1 MTSNDIPAP
10 AKGPN
15 FSPNEIILYGV
26 RLNGNAN
33 SASIKGPG
41 ERMLRLTLVG
51 TDDKGVQREIGEDK
65 AVIAA
70 LYGYAFEG
78 HCYRVDRPRII
89 AFEHAAPGGE
99 TAIGCGF
106 EKLEGSSY
114 LMWRIRPD
122 TKILELTV
130 GVDDAEALILQANL
144 PGRRAPN
151 TYDGHMRLAHRGG
164 RLTGGDS

>member
-10 AKGPN
+10 AQGSS
-15 FSPNEIILYGV
+15 FVPNEIILYGI
-26 RLNGNAN
+26 RLNGGADPG
-33 SASIKGPG
+33 SINGPG

-51 TDDKGVQREIGEDK
+51 ADNKEIGKDK

-89 AFEHAAPGGE
+89 VFEHAAPVGE
-99 TAIGCGF
+99 PAIGCGF
-106 EKLEGSSY
+106 EQLPSSY
-114 LMWRIRPD
+114 AMWRIRRD
-122 TKILELTV
+122 TKVLELTA
-130 GVDDAEALILQANL
+130 GADDAEALILQANL